1 MAKRRKKVKK
11 GPLVVLV
18 LIILLA
24 GVGYYFYNDFQK
36 KKMLED
42 RYLGSS
48 DLVVSLYNENN
59 EKVKDISRGTKVS
72 FYINA
77 ENNGDMSKIKVDSND
92 YYVKNDNLVKEL
104 KDAVFEKEL
113 YVRTSYNLNKDTD
126 GIDLLKLV
134 KKGDKVDISGFD
146 KLNSDGSVNMYKI
159 KYNDEEGYFYNKYL
173 VKTKEDADKN
183 YDYNG
188 SYEFH
193 SKQKN
198 VYGGGDGASLDYY
211 PVDKPKFKD
220 NVMPE
225 KVYSLYLNGTKPTM
239 NMLDDY
245 ISFAK
250 TTKINAFVV
259 DIIDDVSV
267 SYASPYMEKNSP
279 TSFKH
284 ASNTLDE
291 FKGYIKKLKDNG
303 FYVIGRI
310 TAFKDSYYVSDHKE
324 NAIVNSSGNPLYHQQ
339 SYWPSAFNRDVWKY
353 DVELAMEAVELMGFN
368 EIQFDYVR
376 FPDGLGTMER
386 NKTVNYRNTY
396 NETKAQAIQRFLMY
410 ATNILHKYNVYVSA
424 DVFGESSYGSGYI
437 TSYGQYW
444 PAISTVVDVISA
456 MPYTDHF
463 GYNYA
468 GHYEPWLY
476 PYDTI
481 SFWAK
486 TAKKEQDM
494 VENPAIARTW
504 ITAYNTP
511 YTNPVVSYDGK
522 HVSDQIKALFDNG
535 LTGGYMTWN
544 AYSYKNNLPKYKM
557 QKDAYTKEY

>member
-24 GVGYYFYNDFQK
+24 GVGYYFYKDFQK

-188 SYEFH
+188 SYEFQ

-303 FYVIGRI
+303 F
-310 TAFKDSYYVSDHKE
+310 
-324 NAIVNSSGNPLYHQQ
+324 
-339 SYWPSAFNRDVWKY
+339 
-353 DVELAMEAVELMGFN
+353 
-368 EIQFDYVR
+368 
-376 FPDGLGTMER
+376 
-386 NKTVNYRNTY
+386 
-396 NETKAQAIQRFLMY
+396 
-410 ATNILHKYNVYVSA
+410 
-424 DVFGESSYGSGYI
+424 
-437 TSYGQYW
+437 
-444 PAISTVVDVISA
+444 
-456 MPYTDHF
+456 
-463 GYNYA
+463 
-468 GHYEPWLY
+468 
-476 PYDTI
+476 
-481 SFWAK
+481 
-486 TAKKEQDM
+486 
-494 VENPAIARTW
+494 
-504 ITAYNTP
+504 
-511 YTNPVVSYDGK
+511 
-522 HVSDQIKALFDNG
+522 
-535 LTGGYMTWN
+535 
-544 AYSYKNNLPKYKM
+544 
-557 QKDAYTKEY
+557 